1 MTACFRTGI
10 VARSIVC
17 LLLFSSITYEL
28 TPAYEPCLELAKW
41 LRAIHMAHNERQIV
55 KNIGKATIII
65 AVIGVSFV
73 LPLYAVLGGT
83 GAAIAIHMVIVILL
97 LKFLWSTIKDIQVR
111 VQGAGG
117 ELGVRMTLRGLDD
130 RFRVL
135 GSVVIGNKGDMDFIV
150 VGPTG
155 VWVIEVKS
163 HKGRIRIE
171 NNRLLRDN
179 KPFDKDFIRQVW
191 GATYALKDEMKKRV
205 SMNLHI
211 QPVVV
216 FSSPYAKL
224 GIELNKADDAYVIG
238 IDQLIRLVEHRDVQ
252 RLGADEIERITNAIR
267 MAARPH
273 AK

>member
-1 MTACFRTGI
+1 
-10 VARSIVC
+10 
-17 LLLFSSITYEL
+17 
-28 TPAYEPCLELAKW
+28 
-41 LRAIHMAHNERQIV
+41 MAHNEKQIV
-55 KNIGKATIII
+55 MNLGKAGVII
-65 AVIGVSFV
+65 AIIGASFA
-73 LPLYAVLGGT
+73 LPLYSLLGGT
-83 GAAIAIHMVIVILL
+83 GAALAIHLVVVVVLV
-97 LKFLWSTIKDIQVR
+97 KFLWSTIKDIQVR

-117 ELGVRMTLRGLDD
+117 ELGVKMTLRGLDD
-130 RFRVL
+130 RFRIL

-179 KPFDKDFIRQVW
+179 RPFDKNFIRQVW
-191 GATYALKDEMKKRV
+191 GATYALKDELKKRI
-205 SMNLHI
+205 SMNMHI

-238 IDQLIRLVEHRDVQ
+238 LDQLIRLIERQEIQ
-252 RLGADEIERITNAIR
+252 RLSADEIQRITDAIR
-267 MAARPH
+267 TAA
-273 AK
+273 KKG